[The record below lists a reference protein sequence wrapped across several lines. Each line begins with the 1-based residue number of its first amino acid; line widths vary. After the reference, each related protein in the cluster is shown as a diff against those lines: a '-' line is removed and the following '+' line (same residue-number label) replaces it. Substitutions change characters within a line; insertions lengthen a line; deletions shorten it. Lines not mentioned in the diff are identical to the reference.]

1 MCVAFTG
8 DDLPR
13 LIRICISRGIF
24 LWDVKSQD
32 PYHMQA
38 MLYGNDV
45 WKLHD
50 ILHKT
55 KSKVRIQKKIGLPF
69 SLHRY
74 RHKAGYALGIF
85 AMLALL
91 FYVNFSGTIWSGC
104 LLEKR

>member
-1 MCVAFTG
+1 MILFRFLKGYVCVAFTG

-69 SLHRY
+69 LCTDTVTR
-74 RHKAGYALGIF
+74 L
-85 AMLALL
+85 AMPWASSPCLPFFFMSQAI
-91 FYVNFSGTIWSGC
+91 SG
-104 LLEKR
+104 